1 MLRTKL
7 TPAGLAL
14 LLVAAPALA
23 QTPPPI
29 AAAHGVVDKATK
41 DALTIKPRGADGKFE
56 KAMEF
61 QLTGTS
67 KITVLTQQARGG
79 KHVAVQN
86 EVEAKDLKPN
96 QMIAVIYTPGTAGPV
111 VLTAV
116 VLPLKDGAPGK

>member
-1 MLRTKL
+1 MLRIRL
-7 TPAGLAL
+7 SLAALAGLML
-14 LLVAAPALA
+14 LAAPALA

-41 DALTIKPRGADGKFE
+41 DTLTIKPRGVDGKFE

-67 KITVLTQQARGG
+67 KITVLTQQMRGG
-79 KHVAVQN
+79 KQVAVQN
-86 EVEAKDLKPN
+86 EVDAKDLKAN
-96 QMIAVIYTPGTAGPV
+96 QNIALIYTPGTAGPV

-116 VLPLKDGAPGK
+116 VLPLKETTGK